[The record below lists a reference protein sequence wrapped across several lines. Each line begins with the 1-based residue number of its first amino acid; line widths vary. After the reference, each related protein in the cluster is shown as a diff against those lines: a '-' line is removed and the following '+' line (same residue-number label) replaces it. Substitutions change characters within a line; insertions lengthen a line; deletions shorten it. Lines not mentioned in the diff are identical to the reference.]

1 MTRQHHIDG
10 LRGLAVL
17 LMVMVHIAATWNPY
31 STAQTGVLAYT
42 VSGLGGLAAPLFVT
56 VFGWSAALRPLSFS
70 QRIVRALVLFGLQ
83 IAVNLSAPHLFEPLT
98 PGVLSLFG
106 LLMLFQPVWLAP
118 LDSKHRSF
126 ATIAIL
132 LVTVVV
138 VWGSPSWMGS
148 TDWAQRVAVG
158 TPTDLALHLL
168 VSGTYPLFPWFF
180 FAMFGG
186 YLQRSTVEHVN
197 LVLSGTTGVGVSVS
211 AVLLV
216 ASWRTATPWA
226 LPSGEAYLTFFPT
239 NGPFLLAA
247 LAGVSILWSAC
258 LRYKVT
264 AASLAPIGRVSLTVY
279 VGHFLPLAYVH
290 MWDSRWGWSLTFSIM
305 AALTYT
311 VAWGLLALQWFRH
324 RPTWTLERIM
334 RRLESV
340 VVRP

>member
-31 STAQTGVLAYT
+31 STTLTGVLAYT

-70 QRIVRALVLFGLQ
+70 QRTVRASVLFGLQ

-132 LVTVVV
+132 LIAVLV
-138 VWGSPSWMGS
+138 VWSSPSWMGS

-168 VSGTYPLFPWFF
+168 VSGTYPLFPWLF

-197 LVLSGTTGVGVSVS
+197 LLLLGTTGVGVSVS

-226 LPSGEAYLTFFPT
+226 LPSGEAYLTFFPA

-264 AASLAPIGRVSLTVY
+264 VASLAPVGRVSLTVY

-290 MWDSRWGWSLTFSIM
+290 TWDSKWGWSLTFSIM